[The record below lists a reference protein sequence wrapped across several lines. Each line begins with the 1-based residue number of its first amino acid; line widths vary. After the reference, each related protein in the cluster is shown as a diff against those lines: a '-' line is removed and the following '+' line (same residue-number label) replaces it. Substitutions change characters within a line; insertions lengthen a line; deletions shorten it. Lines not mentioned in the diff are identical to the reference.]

1 MQVLRQDL
9 GIGGRKARQVA
20 RLQARQRGWELA
32 VARGGRQVRADPAS
46 MELHKLG
53 LTASFCSAL
62 PTLQLVELTTVMRM
76 AAQIMAAAGQGD
88 NSSAVAAGRRRVGR
102 RRRSA
107 GSPVAAARCSRLQAP
122 LWRAPGPPGL
132 PPARH
137 RAQAV
142 ANSGQ
147 QEGREVQR
155 GGVDCPTRCG
165 ALGPAICP
173 PGAGQRG
180 TLRRRQRGR
189 LTAGGLPPAARAES
203 LLIPAILTTMPVLYN
218 QPCPRHVKQFRS
230 PLLQALLPCL
240 VRPFAN
246 QPAVFL
252 FAGFAN
258 RLCQPSLCLCLRFI
272 IGYITQTR

>member
-1 MQVLRQDL
+1 MQLLPGV
-9 GIGGRKARQVA
+9 GG
-20 RLQARQRGWELA
+20 
-32 VARGGRQVRADPAS
+32 
-46 MELHKLG
+46 
-53 LTASFCSAL
+53 
-62 PTLQLVELTTVMRM
+62 
-76 AAQIMAAAGQGD
+76 
-88 NSSAVAAGRRRVGR
+88 
-102 RRRSA
+102 SA
-107 GSPVAAARCSRLQAP
+107 GGGALRGARWPQRDVHAFKRRCGER
-122 LWRAPGPPGL
+122 PGP
-132 PPARH
+132 
-137 RAQAV
+137 QACRRL
-142 ANSGQ
+142 ATAPKRSPTGGQ

-203 LLIPAILTTMPVLYN
+203 LLIPAILTTIPVLYN

-252 FAGFAN
+252 FAN
-258 RLCQPSLCLCLRFI
+258 RLCQPSLCLCLRFM